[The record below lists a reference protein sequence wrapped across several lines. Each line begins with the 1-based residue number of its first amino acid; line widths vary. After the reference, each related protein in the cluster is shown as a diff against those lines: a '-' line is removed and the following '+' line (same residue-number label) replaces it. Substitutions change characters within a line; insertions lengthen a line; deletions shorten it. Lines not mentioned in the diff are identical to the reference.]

1 MQLRNGLPGLRER
14 SRSRGGYRA
23 AVKGVTRGGPGDERS
38 EVTAGPAVMLGGI
51 AGAREVMLA
60 SYSGLTAQQN
70 GKGYPKVAF

>member
-1 MQLRNGLPGLRER
+1 MSAIHAAPEWPARTARTLSE
-14 SRSRGGYRA
+14 SRGYRA

-38 EVTAGPAVMLGGI
+38 EVTAGPAV